1 MKRFAAVLVTAAA
14 LALGVPAASAGAAV
28 LKVDPHH
35 LDFGKQAF
43 DTFTLKTIT
52 ITNVSSTPVL
62 VGFEELQV
70 PDDFSPGQTES
81 TCPIP
86 DQTLVGGGD
95 SCTQVVGYSPISFFA
110 GHESATIRVT
120 ARDPASGELLDSL
133 LVMSTGKAVAP

>member
-1 MKRFAAVLVTAAA
+1 VRRFVQIAMLVIALVVAA
-14 LALGVPAASAGAAV
+14 PAASAHVAA

-35 LDFGKQAF
+35 LAFGKQAF
-43 DTFTLKTIT
+43 GTFTVGTIT
-52 ITNVSSTPVL
+52 ITNVSSAPVL

-86 DQTLVGGGD
+86 EQTLVAAGE

-120 ARDPASGELLDSL
+120 ARDPQSGEVLDSV
-133 LVMSTGKAVAP
+133 LVMITGKAIAP